1 MTAWKKHSPAE
12 ASSNTG
18 EALRISMAARMMQST
33 LTPQY
38 LESGT
43 DDAYV
48 LSGIT
53 DNTDRRH
60 CLSRHATGALY
71 YAAYGSSVICAAY
84 GSSVLL
90 HASLPAR
97 GKMYFATEKC
107 MGLRGS
113 VRPLLD

>member
-1 MTAWKKHSPAE
+1 
-12 ASSNTG
+12 
-18 EALRISMAARMMQST
+18 MQST

-60 CLSRHATGALY
+60 CLSRHATGSLY

-97 GKMYFATEKC
+97 GICHRKMYGPAWLCATTS
-107 MGLRGS
+107 GLS
-113 VRPLLD
+113 APA